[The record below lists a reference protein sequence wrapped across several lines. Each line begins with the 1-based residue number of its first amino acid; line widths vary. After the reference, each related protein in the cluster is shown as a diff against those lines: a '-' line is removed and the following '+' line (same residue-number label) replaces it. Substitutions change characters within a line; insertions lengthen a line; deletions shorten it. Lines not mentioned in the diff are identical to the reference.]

1 MNDFSLKNVIDRE
14 LEEIKLSDGVK
25 KNIRKGVVHRK
36 SYPIIKSIA
45 ASIAVIVLTGTTVFA
60 GHYILNKVQV
70 NETVLPELDAMQV
83 VQMNKLD
90 TIADENGM
98 VDANYNDYD
107 AIKQDLGVDLL
118 DTDLSQNNP
127 YMLGNVSTDEKDFLI
142 VTIDNYI
149 LGDTSNYH
157 FIDEENRYSY
167 DSGEK
172 YSSPVSLS
180 VDIILSENQLNN
192 GWDTDYLGLYEFA
205 ESYTSEQGYAVNIIE
220 DTVEEENLKD
230 YVSEKVAIFV
240 ADGIRYTL
248 KGRTSLDEMKSI
260 VDSMRDC
267 KIKCVSYR

>member
-14 LEEIKLSDGVK
+14 LEEIKLSDSVK

-70 NETVLPELDAMQV
+70 NEMDA
-83 VQMNKLD
+83 
-90 TIADENGM
+90 IADENGM

-167 DSGEK
+167 DSGEE

-248 KGRTSLDEMKSI
+248 KGRTSLDEMKFI
-260 VDSMRDC
+260 VDSM
-267 KIKCVSYR
+267 K

>member
-167 DSGEK
+167 DSGK
-172 YSSPVSLS
+172 N
-180 VDIILSENQLNN
+180 ILHPFH
-192 GWDTDYLGLYEFA
+192 YL
-205 ESYTSEQGYAVNIIE
+205 
-220 DTVEEENLKD
+220 
-230 YVSEKVAIFV
+230 
-240 ADGIRYTL
+240 
-248 KGRTSLDEMKSI
+248 
-260 VDSMRDC
+260 
-267 KIKCVSYR
+267 

>member
-167 DSGEK
+167 DSGEE

-260 VDSMRDC
+260 VDSM
-267 KIKCVSYR
+267 K

>member
-1 MNDFSLKNVIDRE
+1 MNDFNLKNVIDRE
-14 LEEIKLSDGVK
+14 LEEIKLSDSVK
-25 KNIRKGVVHRK
+25 ENIRKGVVHRK

-70 NETVLPELDAMQV
+70 NEMDA
-83 VQMNKLD
+83 
-90 TIADENGM
+90 IADENGM

-118 DTDLSQNNP
+118 DTDLSQNNS

-167 DSGEK
+167 DSGEE

-205 ESYTSEQGYAVNIIE
+205 ESYTSE
-220 DTVEEENLKD
+220 
-230 YVSEKVAIFV
+230 
-240 ADGIRYTL
+240 
-248 KGRTSLDEMKSI
+248 
-260 VDSMRDC
+260 
-267 KIKCVSYR
+267 

>member
-1 MNDFSLKNVIDRE
+1 MNDFNLKNVIDRE
-14 LEEIKLSDGVK
+14 LEEIKLSDSVK
-25 KNIRKGVVHRK
+25 ENIRKGVVHRK

-83 VQMNKLD
+83 VQVNKLD
-90 TIADENGM
+90 TIANGM
-98 VDANYNDYD
+98 VDTNYNDYD
-107 AIKQDLGVDLL
+107 AIKQDFGLDLL

-167 DSGEK
+167 DSGEE

-192 GWDTDYLGLYEFA
+192 GWDTDYPGLYEFA

-220 DTVEEENLKD
+220 DTVEEENLKG
-230 YVSEKVAIFV
+230 YVSEKVAVFV

-260 VDSMRDC
+260 VDSM
-267 KIKCVSYR
+267 K